1 MVLVAL
7 PARLLFACTFARR
20 RGIHKTG
27 FGVDVAIVS
36 LHLSGLSSLAG
47 SINVLTTILLMRG
60 PALAMQRVPLFV
72 WGVLITNLLLL
83 LALPVLAGALTMLL
97 TDRHVLA
104 VLFTVHSVYEPGT
117 MWGGSLILHVPLL
130 CAVGF
135 LFLFAVGGLTGVV
148 LANSGLAIG
157 LHDTYFVVAHF
168 HYVLSMGAVVAIYAG
183 FYNWILYAPR
193 LLGLIH
199 LWMFGIGVN
208 IVFLPMHGLGL
219 AAMPRRIPD
228 YPTA

>member
-1 MVLVAL
+1 MAWITLHAGY
-7 PARLLFACTFARR
+7 LFS
-20 RGIHKTG
+20 RGVPTG
-27 FGVDVAIVS
+27 MK
-36 LHLSGLSSLAG
+36 
-47 SINVLTTILLMRG
+47 LTSWM
-60 PALAMQRVPLFV
+60 A
-72 WGVLITNLLLL
+72 
-83 LALPVLAGALTMLL
+83 
-97 TDRHVLA
+97 
-104 VLFTVHSVYEPGT
+104 T

-199 LWMFGIGVN
+199 LWIFGIGVN

>member
-1 MVLVAL
+1 MGVAL
-7 PARLLFACTFARR
+7 LAHSLAARLTMR
-20 RGIHKTG
+20 
-27 FGVDVAIVS
+27 
-36 LHLSGLSSLAG
+36 
-47 SINVLTTILLMRG
+47 LL
-60 PALAMQRVPLFV
+60 
-72 WGVLITNLLLL
+72 
-83 LALPVLAGALTMLL
+83 
-97 TDRHVLA
+97 
-104 VLFTVHSVYEPGT
+104 
-117 MWGGSLILHVPLL
+117 PLL
-130 CAVGF
+130 
-135 LFLFAVGGLTGVV
+135 LFAVGGLTGVV

-199 LWMFGIGVN
+199 LWIFGIGVN

>member
-1 MVLVAL
+1 MLDAHYGVACFL
-7 PARLLFACTFARR
+7 SCSSHRSRNAISALRLL
-20 RGIHKTG
+20 
-27 FGVDVAIVS
+27 
-36 LHLSGLSSLAG
+36 
-47 SINVLTTILLMRG
+47 
-60 PALAMQRVPLFV
+60 
-72 WGVLITNLLLL
+72 
-83 LALPVLAGALTMLL
+83 
-97 TDRHVLA
+97 
-104 VLFTVHSVYEPGT
+104 
-117 MWGGSLILHVPLL
+117 PLL
-130 CAVGF
+130 
-135 LFLFAVGGLTGVV
+135 LFAVGGLTGVV

>member
-1 MVLVAL
+1 MWS
-7 PARLLFACTFARR
+7 T
-20 RGIHKTG
+20 
-27 FGVDVAIVS
+27 
-36 LHLSGLSSLAG
+36 HL
-47 SINVLTTILLMRG
+47 
-60 PALAMQRVPLFV
+60 
-72 WGVLITNLLLL
+72 
-83 LALPVLAGALTMLL
+83 
-97 TDRHVLA
+97 
-104 VLFTVHSVYEPGT
+104 
-117 MWGGSLILHVPLL
+117 PLL

-199 LWMFGIGVN
+199 LWIFGIGVN